1 MQAAPIALAAPTSA
15 PAPTS
20 VSTVTTFD
28 DGWYRSVTDFA
39 RHTAWING
47 TMKLLTVVLI
57 VALALMLGYAAW
69 RAWRAADRVA
79 VAASAWAVAGSVL
92 SIGLGL
98 GLKQV
103 FQETRPCLA
112 LPDVTTVQACPGPTD
127 YSFPSDHTT
136 VAVALAAGLWLT
148 NRRLGAIGGVI
159 ALMEGFSRVYLGQ
172 HYPHDVLAAFVLS
185 GVVVLGGW
193 PLVRKPL
200 IRLAALV
207 PSLANGVP
215 QGAQT
220 AQSAEG
226 MQATQGVQDTQ
237 AMRGAWRAAQ
247 GTQPEGVAEATHSAQ
262 SPQQLSATTLT
273 PVDTPATSESSP
285 SPVATP
291 SAVTSPSLPA
301 TPSPAPSPSSEST
314 DS

>member
-1 MQAAPIALAAPTSA
+1 MQAALIA
-15 PAPTS
+15 PAPAPS

-39 RHTAWING
+39 RHTTWLNG
-47 TMKLLTVVLI
+47 IMSLLTVALI
-57 VALALMLGYAAW
+57 VALALMLVYAAW

-136 VAVALAAGLWLT
+136 VAVALAAGLWLI
-148 NRRLGAIGGVI
+148 NRRLGAIGGVM

-185 GVVVLGGW
+185 SVVVLGGW

-200 IRLAALV
+200 LRLAGRV
-207 PSLANGVP
+207 PTLAGGVP
-215 QGAQT
+215 QGI
-220 AQSAEG
+220 
-226 MQATQGVQDTQ
+226 
-237 AMRGAWRAAQ
+237 R
-247 GTQPEGVAEATHSAQ
+247 GTQTQSEGVAEATHVAQ
-262 SPQQLSATTLT
+262 SPQPSQSPQTSQPSQPLESLESLESLQLPQSPQSPPQTSTATAGPT
-273 PVDTPATSESSP
+273 
-285 SPVATP
+285 
-291 SAVTSPSLPA
+291 
-301 TPSPAPSPSSEST
+301 APSPSPTAAPPPSTSAAPSPSTSAAPPPSPSAESAG
-314 DS
+314 S